1 MDPKKDKR
9 SSNFTASD
17 KQLLLRLCNEHKSII
32 ECKKTDGCTWRKKDE
47 MWKEIENLF
56 NSSTTS
62 IHRTVK
68 QLKFKYEAIKRDLK
82 KERVKNKA
90 YTRGTGGGQYIP
102 PPVTNTEEEN
112 ELLQTIEISVE
123 GLTNTFDCDGLSGN
137 NSWHSR
143 RRPVLHKASKSSVSA
158 AFELLAEKKIQL
170 VNWQIELEK
179 IRRAHVRQKN
189 QLEIDILNLQKD
201 EMQLKVDL
209 LKKH

>member
-1 MDPKKDKR
+1 MLRTPVHEALIV
-9 SSNFTASD
+9 SNNEIPST
-17 KQLLLRLCNEHKSII
+17 NEHPDSQETSTNNDIPSTNEHPDSQETSTNNDI
-32 ECKKTDGCTWRKKDE
+32 PSTNEHLESQKT
-47 MWKEIENLF
+47 
-56 NSSTTS
+56 STNNQNTS
-62 IHRTVK
+62 EHLDNQKTSANQPI
-68 QLKFKYEAIKRDLK
+68 Q
-82 KERVKNKA
+82 
-90 YTRGTGGGQYIP
+90 Q
-102 PPVTNTEEEN
+102 
-112 ELLQTIEISVE
+112 QS
-123 GLTNTFDCDGLSGN
+123 N

-170 VNWQIELEK
+170 VNWQIEVEK

>member
-62 IHRTVK
+62 IHRTAK

-90 YTRGTGGGQYIP
+90 YARGTGGGQYIP

-137 NSWHSR
+137 NSWHNR

-170 VNWQIELEK
+170 VNWQIEVEK

>member
-62 IHRTVK
+62 IHRTAK

-90 YTRGTGGGQYIP
+90 YARGTGGGQYIP

-123 GLTNTFDCDGLSGN
+123 GLTNTFDCDGLS
-137 NSWHSR
+137 
-143 RRPVLHKASKSSVSA
+143 
-158 AFELLAEKKIQL
+158 
-170 VNWQIELEK
+170 
-179 IRRAHVRQKN
+179 
-189 QLEIDILNLQKD
+189 
-201 EMQLKVDL
+201 EMQPLTERLSSNED
-209 LKKH
+209 

>member
-1 MDPKKDKR
+1 MAKSYCSSHLSMRLSTPLLTISFVSVKLAFRIRITMDPKKDKR

-62 IHRTVK
+62 IHRTAK

-90 YTRGTGGGQYIP
+90 YARGTGGGQYIP

-123 GLTNTFDCDGLSGN
+123 GLTNTFDCDGLSGI
-137 NSWHSR
+137 
-143 RRPVLHKASKSSVSA
+143 VG
-158 AFELLAEKKIQL
+158 
-170 VNWQIELEK
+170 IELSNNTAVATEG
-179 IRRAHVRQKN
+179 
-189 QLEIDILNLQKD
+189 EIV
-201 EMQLKVDL
+201 EMD
-209 LKKH
+209 